1 MTVDEQ
7 LAYLTKG
14 CVDVVRLPD
23 LRQKLEQSAASGKP
37 LVVKVGFDPTAPD
50 LHLGHTV
57 LIRKMKHFQDL
68 GHRVVYVV
76 GSFTALIGDPTG
88 RSKTRPPL
96 TPEEITQNA
105 ETYKTQVF
113 KILDPAKTDVRFNSD
128 WLEPLGSYGWIRL
141 AAQYNLAKML
151 ERREFKKRYESG
163 QPIALHEFLY
173 PLAQAYD
180 SVHLKADVELG
191 GTDQLFNL
199 NVGRDLMSSYGLAPQ
214 IVMTTEL
221 LEGLDGVEKMS
232 KSSGNYVGVTEP
244 PFEMF
249 GKLMSISDQ
258 LMWKYYTLLTDL
270 TPDQIAARRQAV
282 ERGELHPKRAK
293 SDLAKMIVRDFHG
306 ATDAEQA
313 ADEFERRSQGGL
325 PEDLVERPMMSG
337 TTIEHLL
344 LECNLAKSGSEA
356 TRKVQQGAVRI
367 NGEKF
372 TSVRTPVDR
381 EESFLLQVGRQVTR
395 IVVLRPQD
403 VIVTTIPSVAG
414 EAWIIMQNKGQ
425 VDVPH
430 GTRAAAL
437 ARAHEVADALHSR
450 VFVFTGEKVTEDLV
464 S

>member
-14 CVDVVRLPD
+14 CVDVVRLAD
-23 LRQKLEQSAASGKP
+23 LRLKLERSAASGKP
-37 LVVKVGFDPTAPD
+37 LIVKVGFDPTAPD

-68 GHRVVYVV
+68 GHKVVYVV

-96 TPEEITQNA
+96 TPEEIERNA

-113 KILDPAKTDVRFNSD
+113 KILDAAKTEVRFNSE

-141 AAQYNLAKML
+141 AAQYNLAQML

-180 SVHLKADVELG
+180 SVYLKADVELG

-199 NVGRDLMSSYGLAPQ
+199 NVGRDLMPSFGLEPQ

-232 KSSGNYVGVTEP
+232 KSSGNYVGVTDP

-249 GKLMSISDQ
+249 GKLMSVSDE

-270 TPDQIAARRQAV
+270 TPDQIDARRQAV

-293 SDLAKMIVRDFHG
+293 SDLAMMIVRDFHG
-306 ATDAEQA
+306 VQDAEQA

-325 PEDLVERPMMSG
+325 PEDMVERPMLSG

-381 EESFLLQVGRQVTR
+381 EDSFLLQVGRQVMR
-395 IVVLRPQD
+395 VVVLRPQD
-403 VIVTTIPSVAG
+403 VMVTTIPGMAG

-430 GTRAAAL
+430 STRAGAL
-437 ARAHEVADALHSR
+437 ARAHEVAAALRSR
-450 VFVFTGEKVTEDLV
+450 VFVLEGDKLTEDHA